1 MLLEPFSGGESKSSS
16 GFGLAITREMVNLCR
31 GEMKL
36 VNSGS
41 GILCEIKLPLY
52 LNKGKDIYNVVH
64 ETVSEKPSLL
74 LVISHAELRNF
85 LSRSFISDYHVMEC
99 DYAEKAFTTM
109 DSKSPDF
116 VICDFELNGID
127 GLQFFRQFCENQKVG
142 NIPFM
147 LLYGDDESVKL
158 DALHAGVHS
167 CVRKPFN
174 LEELQTMVRN
184 YFLTRENLKR
194 ELTSDSQSIRLRNVE
209 INDLQKEIL
218 QRLLDFMENHYADP
232 NLSVEL
238 LSSELEMS
246 RPQLYRKLHILTG
259 LSVQEF
265 IKSFRLK
272 KAAAFLRTGEQRIS
286 DVAYQT
292 GFSDPQHFSK
302 SFKNQFGISPSQY
315 ASENRL

>member
-1 MLLEPFSGGESKSSS
+1 
-16 GFGLAITREMVNLCR
+16 
-31 GEMKL
+31 
-36 VNSGS
+36 
-41 GILCEIKLPLY
+41 
-52 LNKGKDIYNVVH
+52 
-64 ETVSEKPSLL
+64 
-74 LVISHAELRNF
+74 
-85 LSRSFISDYHVMEC
+85 
-99 DYAEKAFTTM
+99 
-109 DSKSPDF
+109 
-116 VICDFELNGID
+116 VICDFDLNGID
-127 GLQFFRQFCENQKVG
+127 GLQFFKQFSENPKVE

-184 YFLTRENLKR
+184 YFITRKNLNR

-218 QRLLDFMENHYADP
+218 QRLLDFMENHYSDP
-232 NLSVEL
+232 NLNVEL
-238 LSSELEMS
+238 LSSELDMS
-246 RPQLYRKLHILTG
+246 RPQLYRKLQILTG

-272 KAAAFLRTGEQRIS
+272 KAAAFLRSGEQRIS

-302 SFKNQFGISPSQY
+302 CFKNQFGISPSQY